1 MKFISLLFFFG
12 IFLFFGC
19 NNSMK
24 KETEPAIE
32 TDNIENTSSEVP
44 PKEESITIEK
54 IAELA
59 KNGNLSSEFP
69 ESEMQMEIVSMNEGM
84 DSVKMIRLNRD
95 SENEV
100 RIDFRPK
107 DSTKVFRV
115 TIVGKKNKFHSE
127 TGVKLGMNVD
137 ELNSLNRKPIDFY
150 GFGWDFG
157 GAVKFNDGE
166 LDTKQIRVYVK
177 TDKKYGN
184 QFLGDTPHTF
194 EEAKA
199 AKLELYVNKIIFE
212 PSKSTQ
218 L

>member
-1 MKFISLLFFFG
+1 MNCKSLLFFFG
-12 IFLFFGC
+12 ICLLFGC
-19 NNSMK
+19 NDKMK
-24 KETEPAIE
+24 KVTEPASE
-32 TDNIENTSSEVP
+32 PESIENTTSEEVP
-44 PKEESITIEK
+44 KEKILTIEK
-54 IAELA
+54 IAEMANKGTLFA
-59 KNGNLSSEFP
+59 EFP
-69 ESEMQMEIVSMNEGM
+69 DSEIKTEIASINEGM
-84 DSVKMIRLNRD
+84 DNVKVIWLNRGKKD
-95 SENEV
+95 EV
-100 RIDFRPK
+100 RIDFQPK

-115 TIVGKKNKFHSE
+115 TVEGKENKYSSE
-127 TGVKLGMNVD
+127 TGVKSGMTID
-137 ELNSLNRKPIDFY
+137 ELNSANRKPVDFY

-157 GAVKFNDGE
+157 GAVKFNNGQLE
-166 LDTKQIRVYVK
+166 AQKIRVYLK